1 MKLPSESSSSWV
13 HLTYAV
19 FHWASLVAWS
29 ELPDLTEAQ
38 RAALTERATSAR
50 RAIDELLR
58 EARETEDAQ
67 FFSRPLASARQN
79 VALVLLRRRAAKV
92 LALVVNLLCG
102 GSNEAL
108 SMYKHEHCTS
118 PPAK

>member
-38 RAALTERATSAR
+38 RTALTEQATAARA
-50 RAIDELLR
+50 AIDEVLR
-58 EARETEDAQ
+58 EARDTENAQ
-67 FFSRPLASARQN
+67 FFDRPLAAARQN
-79 VALVLLRRRAAKV
+79 VALVLLRRRVGKA
-92 LALVVNLLCG
+92 LALVVV
-102 GSNEAL
+102 
-108 SMYKHEHCTS
+108 TS
-118 PPAK
+118 QKPGVGLTT